1 MDRKFILDTS
11 RFIYQNRE
19 QKMTIKEL
27 INELSNYP
35 KDTRVDFVLLGKDWE
50 DSFYDTPLNIKGV
63 VGSGETDVKYVELGL
78 MEEK

>member
-1 MDRKFILDTS
+1 
-11 RFIYQNRE
+11 
-19 QKMTIKEL
+19 MTIKEL

-50 DSFYDTPLNIKGV
+50 DRFYDTPLNIKGV

-78 MEEK
+78 YGETE

>member
-1 MDRKFILDTS
+1 
-11 RFIYQNRE
+11 
-19 QKMTIKEL
+19 MTIKEL

-63 VGSGETDVKYVELGL
+63 VGSGETDVKYIELGL
-78 MEEK
+78 YGETKDA

>member
-1 MDRKFILDTS
+1 
-11 RFIYQNRE
+11 
-19 QKMTIKEL
+19 MTIKEL

-78 MEEK
+78 GKD